1 MFLEALI
8 EYRLCLR
15 VRRGGGDFVW
25 EGLCACCKI
34 YRGDYVHVVKFM
46 GVGIMSML
54 QNSWGGGIMSTY
66 TNLSMG
72 GGMSGGYCPT
82 LSQCALKHLNAPHRE
97 SMRYLNVFTTHR
109 CVARCV
115 TGLSQAKFLCHLIK
129 FLVFRFFLFSF
140 RLEVFE
146 RFIFISSS

>member
-1 MFLEALI
+1 
-8 EYRLCLR
+8 
-15 VRRGGGDFVW
+15 
-25 EGLCACCKI
+25 
-34 YRGDYVHVVKFM
+34 
-46 GVGIMSML
+46 
-54 QNSWGGGIMSTY
+54 MSTY

-72 GGMSGGYCPT
+72 GGGGGGLSGGYCPT
-82 LSQCALKHLNAPHRE
+82 LSHCALKHFDALHRE

-129 FLVFRFFLFSF
+129 FEVLRFFFLFSF
-140 RLEVFE
+140 RLGVFE

>member
-1 MFLEALI
+1 M
-8 EYRLCLR
+8 
-15 VRRGGGDFVW
+15 G
-25 EGLCACCKI
+25 
-34 YRGDYVHVVKFM
+34 GDYVHVAKFM
-46 GVGIMSML
+46 
-54 QNSWGGGIMSTY
+54 GGIMSTY

-72 GGMSGGYCPT
+72 VSRGYCPT
-82 LSQCALKHLNAPHRE
+82 LSHCAFKHFNAPHRE
-97 SMRYLNVFTTHR
+97 SMQYLNVFTTHR

-129 FLVFRFFLFSF
+129 FEVLRFFLFSF